1 MNELMNRT
9 SLEEK
14 LETYL
19 NRACQA
25 EAEGNYTEA
34 EQQFRY
40 ALYCEGRSRSDVENA
55 KEYVQQAGPIYQ
67 HTQSHKEQVNIGDKN
82 DTQIKN

>member
-19 NRACQA
+19 NKACQA
-25 EAEGNYTEA
+25 ESEGNYTEA

-55 KEYVQQAGPIYQ
+55 KEYVRKAGPVYAQCQPVVPATIEG
-67 HTQSHKEQVNIGDKN
+67 K
-82 DTQIKN
+82 